1 MLLPKSQ
8 SDQRNGEPQ
17 KPGAQRR
24 EESARRASP
33 RAAAKPSGRQQ
44 LTAATE
50 PKTAAGCDGHSA
62 TYRISIFIDERS
74 PPANLCPSGSDSARL
89 ACEVPCHSCAEPN
102 AVRSPVFA
110 DSPACPEHPPAS
122 PASGGAPAR
131 RAAF

>member
-44 LTAATE
+44 LMVATE
-50 PKTAAGCDGHSA
+50 LKTAPNDAEMPVACFMVGPLFW
-62 TYRISIFIDERS
+62 RQ
-74 PPANLCPSGSDSARL
+74 PPRDVPDPPWEDQSRVIPDKVGS
-89 ACEVPCHSCAEPN
+89 
-102 AVRSPVFA
+102 
-110 DSPACPEHPPAS
+110 
-122 PASGGAPAR
+122 
-131 RAAF
+131 